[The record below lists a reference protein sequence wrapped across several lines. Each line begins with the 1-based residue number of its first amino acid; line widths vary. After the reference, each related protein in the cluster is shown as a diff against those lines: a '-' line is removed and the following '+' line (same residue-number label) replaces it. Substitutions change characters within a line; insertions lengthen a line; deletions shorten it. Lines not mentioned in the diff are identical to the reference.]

1 MPSSG
6 RVPDMGFFLVKVVTT
21 ALVVAAVSE
30 ISKRFPLLGAMVVS
44 FPMIS
49 IMTFI
54 WIYVDTKDVPKLVTM
69 SRDIFWLVVPSLL
82 FFLVFHVLLSRGVPF
97 IWSMLVSC
105 AVMSAGYV
113 GYAWILK
120 QAGIQ

>member
-1 MPSSG
+1 M
-6 RVPDMGFFLVKVVTT
+6 VFFIVKVVTT

-30 ISKRFPLLGAMVVS
+30 VAKKFPLLGAMIVS

-54 WIYVDTKDVPKLVTM
+54 WIYVDTKDVPKLVVM

-82 FFLVFHVLLSRGVPF
+82 FFLVFPVLLSRGVHF
-97 IWSMLVSC
+97 VWALVISC
-105 AVMSAGYV
+105 AVMSAGYA

-120 QAGIQ
+120 RIGIQ

>member
-1 MPSSG
+1 M
-6 RVPDMGFFLVKVVTT
+6 VFFLVKVVTT

-30 ISKRFPLLGAMVVS
+30 ISRRFPLLGAMVVS

-82 FFLVFHVLLSRGVPF
+82 FFLVFPVMLSRGIPF
-97 IWSMLVSC
+97 VWSLLISC
-105 AVMSAGYV
+105 AVMSAGYA
-113 GYAWILK
+113 GYAWLLRK
-120 QAGIQ
+120 WGIG